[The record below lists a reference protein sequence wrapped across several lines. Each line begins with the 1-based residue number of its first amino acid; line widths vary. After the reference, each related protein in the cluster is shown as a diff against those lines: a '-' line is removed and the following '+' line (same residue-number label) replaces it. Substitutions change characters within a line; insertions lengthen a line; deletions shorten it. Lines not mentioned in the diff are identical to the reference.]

1 MLTTIRSAFLI
12 ICSFFVFQANAQQ
25 FLDPE
30 KAFPVQVAW
39 THAQE
44 LTLKFQPELGY
55 YIYRDSLKLK
65 SQGQVIDLK
74 LPKGLVK
81 FDENFD
87 KHLETYPKPFTATA
101 WLPGQLSEGRTGPLI
116 LILEIQG
123 CADKG
128 ICYPP
133 MELEFRLS
141 APGAE
146 VLGRINEEPIE
157 KQHSWKDIWDARDDV
172 MALVDILR
180 NISPWV
186 LLIAFFILGIAMSL
200 TPCVLPMLPI
210 LSAVIFGGAQSQTI
224 SKFRAFSLAMA
235 YVLGMALMYSIA
247 GMLTAAL
254 GSGLQA
260 WFQHPVVLIAFAL
273 LLCALA
279 ASLFGFYELRLP
291 VSWMNQVDRLAGR
304 QKGGSVV
311 GALTL
316 GAISTLIASPC
327 VTAPLAGVLTFVAQ
341 TGSVPLGGV
350 MLFVMALG
358 MGLPLVLLAIGAKSL
373 LPKAGAW
380 MVGVQRVF
388 GVIML
393 ALAVWVALPVF
404 TSAPTQQ
411 EIHRLSSGLEF
422 KRVHSQME
430 LDQQLAQAKSNGQ
443 KVLLDFYADW
453 CISCKE
459 MEALTF
465 SDEKV
470 IAALKTYQLIQVDVT
485 KNSAEHQKILK
496 RYQLFGPP
504 AILFFNEQGAEMTQA
519 RVIGFMKAERFTERL
534 NSLKN

>member
-1 MLTTIRSAFLI
+1 M
-12 ICSFFVFQANAQQ
+12 
-25 FLDPE
+25 
-30 KAFPVQVAW
+30 
-39 THAQE
+39 
-44 LTLKFQPELGY
+44 
-55 YIYRDSLKLK
+55 
-65 SQGQVIDLK
+65 
-74 LPKGLVK
+74 PKGLVK

-87 KHLETYPKPFTATA
+87 KNLETYPKPFTATA
-101 WLPGQLSEGRTGPLI
+101 VLPSNLSDGRSGPLI

-146 VLGRINEEPIE
+146 VLGRINEDELTE
-157 KQHSWKDIWDARDDV
+157 KQHSWKDIWNARDDV

-180 NISPWV
+180 NISPWI
-186 LLIAFFILGIAMSL
+186 LLGAFFILGIAMSL

-210 LSAVIFGGAQSQTI
+210 LSAVIFGGTQSQAI
-224 SKFRAFSLAMA
+224 GKFRAFSLALA

-273 LLCALA
+273 LLLALA

-304 QKGGSVV
+304 QKGGSIL
-311 GALTL
+311 GAFTL

-373 LPKAGAW
+373 LPKAGSW
-380 MVGVQRVF
+380 MVAIQRIF

-393 ALAVWVALPVF
+393 ALAVWVVLPVF

-430 LDQQLAQAKSNGQ
+430 LEQQLAQAKSKGQ

-470 IAALKTYQLIQVDVT
+470 MAALKTYQLIQVDVT
-485 KNSAEHQKILK
+485 KNTAEHQKILK

-504 AILFFNEQGAEMTQA
+504 AILFFNEQGAELTQA
-519 RVIGFMKAERFTERL
+519 RVIGFMKAQRFTERL
-534 NSLKN
+534 ESLKD